1 MSNFDNDPRDYAIGL
16 VEEKIV
22 SAEQMV
28 LVLAKFMSTDDIREA
43 LDANELSPR
52 FGMPQE
58 V

>member
-1 MSNFDNDPRDYAIGL
+1 MSNFQNDPRDYAIGL
-16 VEEKIV
+16 VEEGLV

-28 LVLAKFMSTDDIREA
+28 GILAKFMSTDDVREA
-43 LDANELSPR
+43 LDANELTPR